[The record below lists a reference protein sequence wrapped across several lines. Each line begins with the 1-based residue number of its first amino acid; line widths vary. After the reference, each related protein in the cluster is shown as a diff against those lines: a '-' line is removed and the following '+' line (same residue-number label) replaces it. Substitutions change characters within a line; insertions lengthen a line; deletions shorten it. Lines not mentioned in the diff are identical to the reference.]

1 MKIKRWNVI
10 GCSREAVQNLI
21 AHGFTPLL
29 AGVLCSRGLCEPE
42 AAEAFLRSGAE
53 SLLDP
58 FLLKD
63 MDKAAERLRLA
74 IEKKER
80 VAIYGDYDVDGI
92 TATCMLYE
100 YLSEKGVPCIAHIP
114 DRLDDGYGVNENAIR
129 TLAEKGVKLI
139 VTVDCGITAVKEV
152 ELARELGMDV
162 VITDHHECA
171 GEIPKAAA
179 VVDPK
184 RPDCDYPF
192 PQLAGVGVAFKLLS
206 ALEGR
211 ENDEKLINTYGD
223 LVAVGTLA
231 DVMPVMEENRVLIR
245 RGMEVLHSGKRAG
258 LASLVEAAGG
268 EIHKLAA
275 DKIGYMIAPRLNA
288 AGRMGKAGLALRL
301 LCEKSRPRADMLAKE
316 LCDLNRDRQQ
326 LEAGI
331 LSEALSMLAEYP
343 PGLPIILGSD
353 TWHQGVAGI
362 VASRLSER
370 YLVPTVIVC
379 FDGNVGRGSCRSF
392 GGFDLFAALE
402 ASKEHLEGF
411 GGHTLAAGLTIRREK
426 FEAFRKRF
434 WQYYLENTDVGVVPT
449 IDINFEIEDPKVL
462 SIRNVEDLAVL
473 EPWGNGNPQP
483 LFCVRDSIVE
493 QITPI
498 SGGRHLKLRLSKNG
512 CVLDCVFFA
521 KTLFDLALKQGD
533 CVDVAFF
540 PQVNEFRGA
549 RSVQLLLREAKPS
562 EKLIAQRDREME
574 FVHSFDTQLSRE
586 EKRHFLPDRRN
597 FADVWNTIEGLSDE
611 LACFGGDLRSI
622 LYGLGALLPSMPV
635 LKIYA
640 CLRIFAEL
648 GLISLIENG
657 PAVKIAVHSGKR
669 RTDLNSSKLLRRLRA

>member
-1 MKIKRWNVI
+1 MRIKRWNVI
-10 GCSREAVQNLI
+10 GCEKEAVQKLI

-29 AGVLCSRGLCEPE
+29 AGVLCSRGLSDPE

-53 SLLDP
+53 ALLDP
-58 FLLKD
+58 YLLKD
-63 MDKAAERLRLA
+63 MDKAVERLRLA
-74 IEKKER
+74 IENKER
-80 VAIYGDYDVDGI
+80 VAVYGDYDVDGV

-100 YLSEKGVPCIAHIP
+100 YLSEKGVPCMVHIP

-129 TLAEKGVKLI
+129 SLAEKGATLI

-162 VITDHHECA
+162 IITDHHECA
-171 GEIPKAAA
+171 GEIPGAVA

-184 RPDCDYPF
+184 RPDCGYPF

-211 ENDEKLINTYGD
+211 QSDEKLINTYGD
-223 LVAVGTLA
+223 LIALGTLA
-231 DVMPVMEENRVLIR
+231 DVMPVTEENRVLIC
-245 RGMEVLHSGKRAG
+245 RGLEVLHSGKRAG

-268 EIHKLAA
+268 DVHKLPA

-288 AGRMGKAGLALRL
+288 AGRMGKAGLALKL
-301 LCEKSRPRADMLAKE
+301 LCVRDRQIADLLARE

-326 LEAGI
+326 LEASI
-331 LSEALSMLAEYP
+331 LAEALAMLSEYP
-343 PGLPIILGSD
+343 SGMPIILGSD

-379 FDGNVGRGSCRSF
+379 FDGCVGRGSCRSF
-392 GGFDLFAALE
+392 GGFDLFSALD

-411 GGHTLAAGLTIRREK
+411 GGHTLAAGLTIKREK
-426 FEAFRKRF
+426 FEAFRERF
-434 WQYYLENTDVGVVPT
+434 WQYYLENKDVSFTPT
-449 IDINFEIEDPKVL
+449 IDINFEIEDPQVL
-462 SIRNVEDLAVL
+462 NLKNVEDLTVL

-483 LFCVRDSIVE
+483 LFCIRDSLIE

-498 SGGRHLKLRLSKNG
+498 SEGKHLKLRLSKNG

-521 KTLFDLALKQGD
+521 KTLFDLALKPGD
-533 CVDVAFF
+533 LVDVAFF
-540 PQVNEFRGA
+540 PQINEFRGT
-549 RSVQLLLREAKPS
+549 RSVQLLLREVKPS

-574 FVHSFDTQLSRE
+574 FVHSFDTQLSKE
-586 EKRHFLPDRRN
+586 EKKSFLPDRRN
-597 FADVWNTIEGLSDE
+597 FAEVWNTIEGLSDE
-611 LACFGGDLRSI
+611 LSCFGGDLRSV
-622 LYGLGALLPSMPV
+622 LYGLGALLPSLPIP
-635 LKIYA
+635 KIYA

-648 GLISLIENG
+648 GLISIIENG
-657 PAVKIAVHSGKR
+657 PGVKITVHSGKR
-669 RTDLNSSKLLRRLRA
+669 RTDLNSSRLLRRLRA

>member
-10 GCSREAVQNLI
+10 GCAKEAVQNLI

-42 AAEAFLRSGAE
+42 AAEAFLRSGADA
-53 SLLDP
+53 LLDP

-63 MDKAAERLRLA
+63 MDKAVERLRLA
-74 IEKKER
+74 IKNKEM
-80 VAIYGDYDVDGI
+80 VAVYGDYDVDGV

-129 TLAEKGVKLI
+129 GIAEKGATLI
-139 VTVDCGITAVKEV
+139 VTVDCGITAIKEV
-152 ELARELGMDV
+152 ELARELGVDV
-162 VITDHHECA
+162 IITDHHECS
-171 GEIPKAAA
+171 GEIPKAVA

-184 RPDCDYPF
+184 RPDCGYPF

-206 ALEGR
+206 ALEDR
-211 ENDEKLINTYGD
+211 ESDEKLISTYGD

-231 DVMPVMEENRVLIR
+231 DVMPVMAENRVLIR

-288 AGRMGKAGLALRL
+288 AGRMGKAGTALRL
-301 LCEKSRPRADMLAKE
+301 LCAKSKERADILAKE

-331 LSEALSMLAEYP
+331 LAEALSMLAEYP
-343 PGLPIILGSD
+343 SGLPIILGSD
-353 TWHQGVAGI
+353 SWHQGVAGI
-362 VASRLSER
+362 VASRISER
-370 YLVPTVIVC
+370 YMVPTIIVC
-379 FDGNVGRGSCRSF
+379 FDGHIGRGSCRSF
-392 GGFDLFAALE
+392 GGFDLFSALD

-411 GGHTLAAGLTIRREK
+411 GGHTLAAGLTIKREK
-426 FEAFRKRF
+426 FEAFKKHF
-434 WQYYLENTDVGVVPT
+434 CEYYLENTDVGVIPT
-449 IDINFEIEDPKVL
+449 IDINFEIDEPKVL
-462 SIRNVEDLAVL
+462 NIKNVEDLSVL

-483 LFCVRDSIVE
+483 LFCIRESLIE

-498 SGGRHLKLRLSKNG
+498 SGGKHLKLRLSKNG

-533 CVDVAFF
+533 CADVAFF
-540 PQVNEFRGA
+540 PQINEFRGT

-574 FVHSFDTQLSRE
+574 LVQSFDTQLGKE
-586 EKRHFLPDRRN
+586 EKKFFLPDRRN
-597 FADVWNTIEGLSDE
+597 FAEVWNTIEGLADE
-611 LACFGGDLRSI
+611 LSFFGGDLRSI

-648 GLISLIENG
+648 GLISLIESG
-657 PAVKIAVHSGKR
+657 PAVKISVHSGKR
-669 RTDLNSSKLLRRLRA
+669 RTDLNSSRLLRKLRA